1 MKTQEK
7 NNTTPCFV
15 NNNGFVPDMK
25 YNQWFSNL
33 KSQFRQYQ
41 TKLAVRTNLS
51 ILEFYWKLGRDIVTM
66 RAESVWGSGF
76 FNRLSLDFRDAFPG
90 INGFSV
96 TNLKYIKRWY
106 EYYSPS
112 IRQQAVDELQMP
124 EKFAFVPWGHHIEII
139 SHCKTPDEAM
149 FYINKIIEG
158 NWSRRQLEDEIGSNL
173 YGRQGKAINK
183 PIGVATSEL
192 QQLADTLPTIEEIE
206 KQIENI

>member
-1 MKTQEK
+1 M
-7 NNTTPCFV
+7 
-15 NNNGFVPDMK
+15 
-25 YNQWFSNL
+25 
-33 KSQFRQYQ
+33 
-41 TKLAVRTNLS
+41 S

-76 FNRLSLDFRDAFPG
+76 FNRLSLDFRDAFPV

-124 EKFAFVPWGHHIEII
+124 EKFAFVPWGHHIE
-139 SHCKTPDEAM
+139 
-149 FYINKIIEG
+149 
-158 NWSRRQLEDEIGSNL
+158 
-173 YGRQGKAINK
+173 K
-183 PIGVATSEL
+183 PIGVATYEL
-192 QQLADTLPTIEEIE
+192 QQLADKLPTIEEIE

>member
-15 NNNGFVPDMK
+15 NNNGFIPDME

-124 EKFAFVPWGHHIEII
+124 EKFAFVPWGHHIE
-139 SHCKTPDEAM
+139 
-149 FYINKIIEG
+149 
-158 NWSRRQLEDEIGSNL
+158 
-173 YGRQGKAINK
+173 K
-183 PIGVATSEL
+183 PIGVATYEL
-192 QQLADTLPTIEEIE
+192 QQLADKLPTIEEIE